1 MFCDLVGSTAL
12 SARMDPEDLRDIIAA
27 YQKCVAEVVARFHG
41 FVARYAGDGVLVY
54 FGYPQA
60 HEDDAERAVRT
71 ALELAARIREI
82 ETRAE
87 LQARI
92 GIATGF
98 VIVGDLISSGEA
110 QERGMVGETP
120 NLAARLQAMAEP
132 GGIVIADTT
141 RRLLGNLFELD
152 DLGAKTLKGFAK
164 PVRAWAALR
173 ERPVESRFEAL
184 RAMGLTGLVG
194 REEELDLLLRR
205 WSRVKSG
212 EGQVVLL
219 SGEPGIGKSRLIAAL
234 LHRLAAEPH
243 QRLRYLCSP
252 QHTDSALYPIIGQ
265 IERAAGLTHDDSPKA
280 KLDKL
285 DALLAPTATSSQ
297 DAALVAEIL
306 SLPNDGRYCAVK
318 LTPQQRRNEMLATF
332 VNHIEA
338 LSRRDPVLM
347 ILEDGHW
354 ADPTT
359 LEAVGR
365 AVDRIASLGVLLIV
379 TFRPEFAAPWI
390 GRPLVTALIL
400 NRLTERGVEAIIDQ
414 LVGNKAVAATV
425 RQDIIQRSDGIPL
438 FVEEM
443 TKTAL
448 EAESEGNGKYAT
460 GPVPAKSPAVP
471 YTLQASLLA
480 RLDRLGLAAREI
492 AQTGAAIGREF
503 SYELLAAVAGRSEP
517 ETRRALDQLVAA
529 GLVFQRGSPPAADY
543 QFKHALVQ
551 DAAYSTLLRGP
562 RQALHGRVAAA
573 LEERYPDTA
582 EAQPQLLAQH
592 FAEAGLTE
600 QAIAYWEK
608 AGRRSLS
615 HPAMAEAAVQ
625 LRNALDLL
633 MKLPHSEERDR
644 KELDLLVALGSA
656 LAGAKGY
663 GGDELHRTNA
673 RARELSMRGDTRH
686 LVAVFHGSFLSQ
698 LGRNVPAATPI
709 GEELLRFGRERGDA
723 TAQMM
728 AHRMLG
734 IGFWH
739 LGRPISSRAH
749 VEQAL
754 ALYDPIRHRAM
765 QSDIADAR
773 GHCLEYLAIVSVPL
787 GHAEQSDIWYH
798 AARAE
803 TRELIAANPRA
814 LRISSG
820 FFNCCVTQY
829 LRRDVDRTAE
839 CADLLVDFAKQNGL
853 GPWAA
858 AAKIWQGWVRFE
870 RGEGEGALAQM
881 REGLA
886 EYRDAG
892 TPHLLYRFIMVVAG
906 VEARLG
912 FRQEGLAHA
921 AEASMLQDSLG
932 AGAYACDLLR
942 IKGEL
947 LARSKEWADAE
958 ACLRQSIALAREQ
971 QAPLWELRSA
981 VGLGRVWA
989 AHGRTGEIRKLIAP
1003 IYARFTEG
1011 FGTPD
1016 LLEAKALLD
1025 ETT

>member
-1 MFCDLVGSTAL
+1 
-12 SARMDPEDLRDIIAA
+12 
-27 YQKCVAEVVARFHG
+27 
-41 FVARYAGDGVLVY
+41 
-54 FGYPQA
+54 
-60 HEDDAERAVRT
+60 VRT
-71 ALELAARIREI
+71 ALELVARIGAL
-82 ETRAE
+82 ETRAQ

-92 GIATGF
+92 GIATGL

-120 NLAARLQAMAEP
+120 NLAARLQATADA
-132 GGIVIADTT
+132 GGIVIADST

-152 DLGAKTLKGFAK
+152 DLGLNDLKGFAK
-164 PVRAWAALR
+164 PVRAWEALR

-184 RAMGLTGLVG
+184 HTMGLTGLVG
-194 REEELDLLLRR
+194 RDEELELLLRR
-205 WSRVKSG
+205 WSKVKNS

-252 QHTDSALYPIIGQ
+252 QHTGSALYPIIGQ
-265 IERAAGLTHDDSPKA
+265 IERAAGLTHDDTPKA

-285 DALLAPTATSSQ
+285 DTLFAPTATTSNE
-297 DAALVAEIL
+297 AALVAEIL
-306 SLPNDGRYCAVK
+306 SLPNDGRYPA
-318 LTPQQRRNEMLATF
+318 LELSPQQRRDGILDAF
-332 VNHIEA
+332 VRQIEA

-365 AVDRIASLGVLLIV
+365 AVERIASLCVLLIV
-379 TFRPEFAAPWI
+379 TFRPESPTPWI
-390 GRPLVTALIL
+390 GRSHVTALIL
-400 NRLTERGVEAIIDQ
+400 NRLTGRGVEAIIDQ
-414 LVGNKAVAATV
+414 LVGNKTVPATV

-448 EAESEGNGKYAT
+448 EAESEGGAKYASSAVSVKSS
-460 GPVPAKSPAVP
+460 VPD
-471 YTLQASLLA
+471 TLQASLMA
-480 RLDRLGLAAREI
+480 RLDRLGPMARDV

-503 SYELLAAVAGRSEP
+503 SYALLTAVTDRPEP
-517 ETRRALDQLVAA
+517 EARRALDQLVAA

-562 RQALHGRVAAA
+562 RQALHARVAAT
-573 LEERYPDTA
+573 LHERYPETADT
-582 EAQPQLLAQH
+582 QPELLAQH
-592 FAEAGLTE
+592 FAAAGLTE

-608 AGRRSLS
+608 AGQRSLS
-615 HPAMAEAAVQ
+615 HPAMAEAADQ

-633 MKLPHSEERDR
+633 TKLPHSDQRDH

-656 LAGAKGY
+656 LAGARGY

-686 LVAVFHGSFLSQ
+686 LIVVFHGSFLSQ
-698 LGRNVPAATPI
+698 LGRHIPEATPI
-709 GEELLRFGRERGDA
+709 GEELLRLGRERGDT

-728 AHRMLG
+728 AHRMLA
-734 IGFWH
+734 IGSWH
-739 LGRPISSRAH
+739 LGRPTSCRAH

-754 ALYDPIRHRAM
+754 ALYDPSRHRAM

-773 GHCLEYLAIVSVPL
+773 GHCLEYLAMVLVPL
-787 GHAEQSDIWYH
+787 GYAEQSNLRYQEV
-798 AARAE
+798 RAE
-803 TRELIAANPRA
+803 TRAVIATNPRA
-814 LRISSG
+814 LRISG
-820 FFNCCVTQY
+820 GYFNCCVTQY
-829 LRRDVDRTAE
+829 LRRDVDRVAE
-839 CADLLVDFAKQNGL
+839 CADLLVDFARQNGL

-858 AAKIWQGWVRFE
+858 AGKIWQGWVRFE
-870 RGEGEGALAQM
+870 RGEGEDALAQM

-886 EYRDAG
+886 EYRAAG

-912 FRQEGLAHA
+912 FRQEGLAHL
-921 AEASMLQDSLG
+921 AEASMHQDTLG
-932 AGAYACDLLR
+932 AGVYACDLLR

-947 LARSKEWADAE
+947 LALSKEWTDAE
-958 ACLRQSIALAREQ
+958 ACFRRSVALAREQ
-971 QAPLWELRSA
+971 QAPMWELRSA
-981 VGLGRVWA
+981 VGLGRLWSA
-989 AHGRTGEIRKLIAP
+989 NGRGAKIRDLLTP
-1003 IYARFTEG
+1003 VYGRSTEG
-1011 FGTPD
+1011 FDTTD
-1016 LLEAKALLD
+1016 LLEAKNLL
-1025 ETT
+1025 EEMV